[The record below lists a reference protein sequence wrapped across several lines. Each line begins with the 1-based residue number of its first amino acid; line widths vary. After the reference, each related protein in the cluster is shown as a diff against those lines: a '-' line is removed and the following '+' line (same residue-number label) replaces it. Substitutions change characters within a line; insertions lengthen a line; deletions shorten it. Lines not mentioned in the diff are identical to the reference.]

1 MSRSAKVELLAAAE
15 GLLATPYHSPLT
27 THRSPLTTHHSPLTP
42 HHSPLTS
49 HLSPLTTNRSPL
61 TTRHQGF
68 LSTSPGASLHMG
80 HLWGTAADADAE
92 LAAEAEAAAAAAA
105 AGAYRHVE
113 YTVYEEV
120 ADDEQSSEDAR
131 ISLAELKPL
140 EQAVRTAHAEVRNLG
155 ARSRSTAPL
164 PPPYRPLA
172 GVGHRRTG
180 TRPSPYHLLLPWRPR
195 SHRRVRYN

>member
-1 MSRSAKVELLAAAE
+1 
-15 GLLATPYHSPLT
+15 
-27 THRSPLTTHHSPLTP
+27 
-42 HHSPLTS
+42 
-49 HLSPLTTNRSPL
+49 
-61 TTRHQGF
+61 
-68 LSTSPGASLHMG
+68 MG

-120 ADDEQSSEDAR
+120 ADDEQSSEGAR

-164 PPPYRPLA
+164 PPPYRPLTGPHA
-172 GVGHRRTG
+172 ANAARLIRRDG
-180 TRPSPYHLLLPWRPR
+180 SATRLL
-195 SHRRVRYN
+195 

>member
-1 MSRSAKVELLAAAE
+1 
-15 GLLATPYHSPLT
+15 
-27 THRSPLTTHHSPLTP
+27 
-42 HHSPLTS
+42 
-49 HLSPLTTNRSPL
+49 
-61 TTRHQGF
+61 
-68 LSTSPGASLHMG
+68 MG
-80 HLWGTAADADAE
+80 HLWGTAADAGAE

-120 ADDEQSSEDAR
+120 ADDGQSSEDAR

-164 PPPYRPLA
+164 PPPYRPLTA
-172 GVGHRRTG
+172 PLPPPY
-180 TRPSPYHLLLPWRPR
+180 RPSPPPPLTLTTPYYAPKVLRLELGLEVATAAEAAGAVGEAVGHAGEEARHGVLRTELVLKKERGAE
-195 SHRRVRYN
+195 VEAQARYLVTTPTMAQR